1 MFNEKKLFSCVL
13 KLFFLFQVSFLSSAF
28 CLLSLTLLINILLPR
43 GYEEPFCFIFLSF
56 LVFFLRRILP
66 MSGRSGGGKIH
77 FLFIKSTEKS
87 LLSLNAEILLTPTTT
102 TTQLCL
108 ASPRLAPSYITIN
121 EEFSLK
127 DFPLT

>member
-43 GYEEPFCFIFLSF
+43 GYEEPLCFIFLSF

-108 ASPRLAPSYITIN
+108 ASPRLA
-121 EEFSLK
+121 SLRHTS
-127 DFPLT
+127 P